1 MTPEQLAP
9 CLHRVCSSDTDSG
22 GIVHHAR
29 YLEIA
34 ERSRGVALHQANLQL
49 STVCETYGVELVVK
63 QARAMFFAP
72 AVLDDVM
79 EATSGIL
86 QLDSARSWW
95 RTKIRR
101 DGQRIC
107 DVDVQIVSIE
117 PTTKTACLLPGQLIE
132 TLKVIPVIPLMMT
145 GMRKVSLRSLEK
157 WPD

>member
-1 MTPEQLAP
+1 
-9 CLHRVCSSDTDSG
+9 
-22 GIVHHAR
+22 
-29 YLEIA
+29 
-34 ERSRGVALHQANLQL
+34 
-49 STVCETYGVELVVK
+49 
-63 QARAMFFAP
+63 MFFAP
-72 AVLDDVM
+72 AVLDDVL

-86 QLDSARSWW
+86 QFGSARSDWW